1 MPVSTRLNSRC
12 PTAATTAATTTHSY
26 SLRPAPAAGFYAEH
40 VDDEADVQS
49 AATALITM
57 RSSTDAPAQQ
67 QPRRSSR
74 LATRK

>member
-12 PTAATTAATTTHSY
+12 PTAATTTHSY

-67 QPRRSSR
+67 QLRRSSR